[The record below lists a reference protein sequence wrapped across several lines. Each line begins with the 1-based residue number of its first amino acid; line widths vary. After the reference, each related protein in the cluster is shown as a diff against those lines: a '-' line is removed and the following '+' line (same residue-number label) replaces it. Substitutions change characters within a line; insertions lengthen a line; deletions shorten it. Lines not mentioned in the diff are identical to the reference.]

1 MESRNTD
8 CFRVALLIVT
18 VLAWSLLIWMAT
30 HQSEQASIFAY
41 STVYFTML
49 IVPVAVALAI
59 TIFQWSSLLLAA
71 GTC

>member
-1 MESRNTD
+1 
-8 CFRVALLIVT
+8 
-18 VLAWSLLIWMAT
+18 MAT